1 VIKMSRRNL
10 FVGAG
15 AVVLSHGVANA
26 APLPIAE
33 GRFVPI
39 GGIDQWISIRGR
51 NPQNPALLFLHG
63 GPAQPQS
70 LFPEELASWEADFNI
85 IRWDQRG
92 SGKTFGK
99 YGLSTPDMT
108 TERLAQDGL
117 EVADYAR
124 RRLNKQ
130 KIILVAHSWGTALGL
145 RLLQRQQEPFAAFF
159 GVSQLTSWKRMI
171 EDRDAWTRKQA
182 TAAGDTATLKALD
195 EVSKLPITDS
205 RTLHVSDKW
214 ASSPSDE
221 AWMNARQK
229 FLSSPPA
236 ALKKDAAEF
245 MSGIMFTGDKL
256 FPTMMSFD
264 ARQVMTEFTIPFFVL
279 QGRDDH
285 MVSFDDAK
293 AYVAEVR
300 APAKEFIPVDGGHFA
315 IFTNS
320 NQVLSVIR
328 DKAKKLQLHEVGN
341 SRRL

>member
-1 VIKMSRRNL
+1 MIKISRRNL
-10 FVGAG
+10 FIGAG
-15 AVVLSHGVANA
+15 AAVLSHGAASA
-26 APLPIAE
+26 APVPIDEA
-33 GRFVPI
+33 RFVRI
-39 GGIDQWISIRGR
+39 GGIDQWVTIRGR
-51 NPQNPALLFLHG
+51 NTQNPALLFLHG

-99 YGLSTPDMT
+99 YGPSTPDMT
-108 TERLAQDGL
+108 TERLVQDGL

-124 RRLNKQ
+124 RRLGKQ
-130 KIILVAHSWGTALGL
+130 KIILVAHSWGTALGV
-145 RLLQRQQEPFAAFF
+145 RLLKRRQDPFAAFF
-159 GVSQLTSWKRMI
+159 GVSQITSWKRMI

-195 EVSKLPITDS
+195 EASKLPMTDS

-229 FLSSPPA
+229 FLSSPPPS
-236 ALKKDAAEF
+236 LKKDAGDF
-245 MSGIMFTGDKL
+245 VSGIMLTGDKL
-256 FPTMMSFD
+256 FPTMISFD
-264 ARQVMTEFTIPFFVL
+264 ARQLITKFTIPFFVL

-293 AYVAEVR
+293 AYVAEIR
-300 APAKEFIPVDGGHFA
+300 APAKEFIPVEGGHFA
-315 IFTNS
+315 VFTNS
-320 NQVLSVIR
+320 DQVLSVIR
-328 DKAKKLQLHEVGN
+328 DKAKKL
-341 SRRL
+341 